1 MYYKDLPEFI
11 GQGKVLK
18 DLGMQFM
25 TDQSK
30 QKTRVA
36 MLECGYCKQPFRM
49 AVKDLSHK
57 GHCNSCS
64 QTLRN
69 SKTSERFDIANGT
82 RFNKLT
88 ILETDNSKI
97 IGKTSRK
104 MFKVKCDCGEI
115 FSASGTLMRRNK
127 ITSCK
132 NCSFINRSKISV
144 KTTQNEMVFTKR
156 VLNRCNT
163 KHISVSITADEY
175 IEKAKMNCHYCNAEP
190 MFANGTARLGESLL
204 KIHGLDRI
212 DASLGYTHEN
222 TVSCCVTCNTMKA
235 SMSTNEFLLHIN
247 KVYKNNFTGQ

>member
-1 MYYKDLPEFI
+1 MYYKDLPDLI

-25 TDQSK
+25 TDKSK
-30 QKTRVA
+30 QKTRMA

-49 AVKDLSHK
+49 AVKDCSHK
-57 GHCNSCS
+57 GFCNTCIK
-64 QTLRN
+64 TLKN
-69 SKTSERFDIANGT
+69 KKISEQFSIKSGT
-82 RFNKLT
+82 RFNNLT
-88 ILETDNSKI
+88 ILEEDISKV
-97 IGKTSRK
+97 IGNTSRK

-132 NCSFINRSKISV
+132 NCSFTNRSKMSI
-144 KTTQNEMVFTKR
+144 KTTQNQMVFAKR

-163 KHISVSITADEY
+163 KHIDVAITADEY

-190 MFANGTARLGESLL
+190 MPANGTARLGEGLL

-212 DASLGYTHEN
+212 DSSLGYTNEN
-222 TVSCCVTCNTMKA
+222 TVSCCIICNTMKA
-235 SMSTNEFLLHIN
+235 SLSTNEFLLHIN
-247 KVYKNNFTGQ
+247 KIYKNNF